1 MMNYVRIMLATVL
14 FFNLAA
20 CQEQEESAGVA
31 QEDTPVAN
39 LAPSSEKEMQER
51 IAAAKQKVGWADP
64 EIGKG
69 ALDEKEAARYA
80 GMKHLF
86 KRPHFNKPTDEYA
99 DQWAKLASYELPEWL
114 LDAKFGVYTHW
125 GPSTVPEYTGA
136 GNYIANMYNPKGK
149 EGIYE
154 HHVKNYGG
162 IEKTGYTDL
171 IDMFTAPD
179 YDPQQYVD
187 LMLEAGAKFGGLG
200 LVHHDGYLMWDSE
213 VSRWNSMDTG
223 PHRDLFGEFVEQAR
237 KTDLKVLGSFHHA
250 RSYNYTHKNIDKSLL
265 TEEQIA
271 KADVFQEEY
280 VDFFFPEDKYP
291 AAQFAQDWHD
301 KIVEISDKYQPDF
314 IWFDGIQ
321 MQREHSPEPIALS
334 ALSHYY
340 ETSYARGQEVS
351 VCSKLP
357 AGDVVTQTAWFNY
370 PEGVGLRCYE
380 NGRDMPADNGG
391 YWLWDRAIAYPWG
404 YIKNKKYSEDANY
417 HVDSLVDIVARG
429 GIFLLSLTPRAS
441 GAISPEE
448 VVIMKGIGAWLKING
463 EAIYGTRRWHI
474 PGEDHNDVTAW
485 QYNDKRKRITW
496 KYKDVGPAQ
505 IRFTQAKDGTLY
517 ATVLGRPEDGQVSI
531 RNLREGSEYRP
542 EAIQAVSLL
551 GFDGEISFERTDE
564 ALVINF
570 PAEAAESYAYAF
582 RIE

>member
-1 MMNYVRIMLATVL
+1 MVETG
-14 FFNLAA
+14 F
-20 CQEQEESAGVA
+20 
-31 QEDTPVAN
+31 
-39 LAPSSEKEMQER
+39 
-51 IAAAKQKVGWADP
+51 
-64 EIGKG
+64 
-69 ALDEKEAARYA
+69 
-80 GMKHLF
+80 
-86 KRPHFNKPTDEYA
+86 TD
-99 DQWAKLASYELPEWL
+99 
-114 LDAKFGVYTHW
+114 
-125 GPSTVPEYTGA
+125 
-136 GNYIANMYNPKGK
+136 I
-149 EGIYE
+149 
-154 HHVKNYGG
+154 
-162 IEKTGYTDL
+162 
-171 IDMFTAPD
+171 IDMFKAEE
-179 YDPQQYVD
+179 YDAKEYVD
-187 LMLEAGAKFGGLG
+187 LMIEAGARFGGLG

-223 PHRDLFGEFVEQAR
+223 PNRDLFGEFVEAAR
-237 KTDLKVLGSFHHA
+237 KTDLKIMGSFHHA
-250 RSYNYTHKNIDKSLL
+250 RSFNYTHKNIDKSLL
-265 TEEQIA
+265 TDEQIA
-271 KADVFQEEY
+271 KADVFQDEY

-301 KIVEISDKYQPDF
+301 KIVEVSDKYQPDF

-321 MQREHSPEPIALS
+321 MQREHSPEHIALS

-441 GAISPEE
+441 GAIPPEE
-448 VVIMKGIGAWLKING
+448 VEIMKGIGEWLKDNG

-474 PGEDHNDVTAW
+474 PGEDHNDVTTW

-496 KYKDVGPAQ
+496 KYKNVGPAQ

-517 ATVLGRPEDGQVSI
+517 ATVLGRPEDGKVSI

-542 EAIQAVSLL
+542 EAVEAVSLL
-551 GFDGEISFERTDE
+551 GFDGEVAFERTGE
-564 ALVINF
+564 ALVIDF
-570 PAEAAESYAYAF
+570 PADAAESYAYAF